1 MKTHLKW
8 FRKPA
13 LRPRFSGVGW
23 YVQPD
28 HSHNKGT
35 WSLGSEKEP
44 SGIRSPVSIS
54 DECPQTF
61 LKASAGAT
69 SNGEAAPEGID
80 THSWKSC
87 CEKGPQIVLSATPP
101 NFKELRAP
109 NWIQNLARFRY
120 LQFIFLF
127 IHTSLLLHYCQWA
140 CKSLLRPTCESQTQ
154 VPWKLNSLTC
164 SHFSLWCQSE

>member
-1 MKTHLKW
+1 MPW
-8 FRKPA
+8 DPDFQESSGM
-13 LRPRFSGVGW
+13 FSLII
-23 YVQPD
+23 
-28 HSHNKGT
+28 NIIKGLDL
-35 WSLGSEKEP
+35 WAAK
-44 SGIRSPVSIS
+44 RSPLASGPPRAS
-54 DECPQTF
+54 WMNCPQTL

-69 SNGEAAPEGID
+69 SNGEAAPEGIH
-80 THSWKSC
+80 TYSWKCC
-87 CEKGPQIVLSATPP
+87 CEKDPQIVLSATPP
-101 NFKELRAP
+101 NFKELHAP